1 MFRKSL
7 SLVLTTL
14 VINLAC
20 GVPALGATNSEK
32 DSRFVEN
39 VKAGVI
45 KLGTGTNARIEVRL
59 NNKTKI
65 KGYISEARDDS
76 FTVVDKTGRSTLI
89 PYPQVKQ
96 VKGNNLSTG
105 AKIAIGV
112 AIVAGILALVIV
124 FGRMD

>member
-7 SLVLTTL
+7 SLVLTIL

-20 GVPALGATNSEK
+20 GVPVLGATNSEK

-65 KGYISEARDDS
+65 KGYIGEARDDS
-76 FTVVDKTGRSTLI
+76 FTVVDKTGMSTII

-96 VKGNNLSTG
+96 IKGNNLSTG
-105 AKIAIGV
+105 AQIAISV